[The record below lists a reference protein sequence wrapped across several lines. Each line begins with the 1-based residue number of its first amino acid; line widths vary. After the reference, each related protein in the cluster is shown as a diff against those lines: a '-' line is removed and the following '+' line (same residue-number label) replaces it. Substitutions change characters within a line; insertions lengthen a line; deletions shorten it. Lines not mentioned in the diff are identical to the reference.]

1 MRKAERKIGKVYI
14 TAIGNTF
21 MVSKEKEEYIKN
33 KLPYEILKRIYFN
46 SRVSLRQFG
55 KELGRSYHV
64 VKSVLEKLEKEYAI
78 KYTLELD
85 EVALGFV
92 PGKIILVKFSER
104 PSIDI
109 IKSELANDP
118 YVQNAYLAEG
128 DFDLLL
134 HVVGLT
140 QQEFGAWQWKFRLK
154 FSKQGA
160 TLYVADISR
169 LSIGFLPL
177 SNEVIE
183 KSPVLSKSEKQIL
196 MLLNSNS
203 RMKLVEIAKKLKV
216 KDLDRILYIIR
227 KLKSMG
233 IIKKFSALTQN
244 PDKRLL
250 YAYTVYVN
258 PTEEHGR
265 FVSEFLKNISNNQE
279 GGIVNEYNL
288 ILDAQGFFD
297 GLFICVFKDGEALAK
312 RGPDLLKALWSK
324 ENPVIKKAILTGII
338 VGELPFHLEEIKI

>member
-1 MRKAERKIGKVYI
+1 MAKFILNKIE
-14 TAIGNTF
+14 NTF

-46 SRVSLRQFG
+46 SRLSLRQFG
-55 KELGRSYHV
+55 KELDVSYHV
-64 VKSVLEKLEKEYAI
+64 VKSVLEKLEKEYVI

-109 IKSELANDP
+109 IKGELANDP

-134 HVVGLT
+134 HVVGLSQT
-140 QQEFGAWQWKFRLK
+140 EFGAWQWRFRLK

-160 TLYVADISR
+160 TLYVADISKNI
-169 LSIGFLPL
+169 IGFLPL
-177 SNEVIE
+177 RNEVIE
-183 KSPVLSKSEKQIL
+183 KSTRLSKSEKQIL

-203 RMKLVEIAKKLKV
+203 RIKLVEIAKRLKV

-244 PDKRLL
+244 PDKRLF

-258 PTEEHGR
+258 PTEEHEKLG
-265 FVSEFLKNISNNQE
+265 FEFLKDISKSPE
-279 GGIVNEYNL
+279 GEIVNEYNIAL
-288 ILDAQGFFD
+288 NTQGFFD
-297 GLFICVFKDGEALAK
+297 SLFICVFKDGEALAK

-338 VGELPFHLEEIKI
+338 VGEWPLHLEEIKIKV

>member
-1 MRKAERKIGKVYI
+1 
-14 TAIGNTF
+14 

-46 SRVSLRQFG
+46 SRISLRQFG
-55 KELGRSYHV
+55 KELGISYHV

-85 EVALGFV
+85 EVALGFL

-104 PSIDI
+104 PSIEI

-134 HVVGLT
+134 HVVGLS
-140 QQEFGAWQWKFRLK
+140 QREFGAWQWKFRLK

-169 LSIGFLPL
+169 LIIGFLPL
-177 SNEVIE
+177 RNEVIE

-244 PDKRLL
+244 PDKRLF
-250 YAYTVYVN
+250 YAYTAYVN
-258 PTEEHGR
+258 PTEEHGKLKI
-265 FVSEFLKNISNNQE
+265 EFFKGITSGLDTEIIS
-279 GGIVNEYNL
+279 EYNMV
-288 ILDAQGFFD
+288 LDAQGFFD
-297 GLFICVFKDGEALAK
+297 IIFICAFKDGEALAK

-338 VGELPFHLEEIKI
+338 VGEWPFHLEEIKI